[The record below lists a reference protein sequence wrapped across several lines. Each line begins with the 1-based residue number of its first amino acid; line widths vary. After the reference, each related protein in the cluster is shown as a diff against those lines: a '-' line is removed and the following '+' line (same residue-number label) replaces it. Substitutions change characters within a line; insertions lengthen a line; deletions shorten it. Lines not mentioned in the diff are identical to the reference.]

1 MSAVPK
7 PQRVWTPEQRL
18 NQSCKLRERQIWL
31 KSNGPRTVD
40 GKSISSCNAR
50 HNDYKHRMAQ
60 REKMRHIKAY
70 LRTQKT
76 YIDLIRLFSKHE
88 ESMGSEWQQMIESD
102 LFFLENE
109 LIDLERKIF
118 EGLRFH
124 EIIGIEN
131 RNIIPFPSGNVQK
144 SEMTW

>member
-18 NQSCKLRERQIWL
+18 IQSRKLRERKIWL
-31 KSNGPRTVD
+31 KSTGPRTLE
-40 GKSISSCNAR
+40 GKSVSSRNAR
-50 HNDYKHRMAQ
+50 HDDYENRMAQ
-60 REKMRHIKAY
+60 KSEMCHIKAY

-76 YIDLIRLFSKHE
+76 YVDLIRLFSKHW
-88 ESMGSEWQQMIESD
+88 ESMGTAWQEMVENN

-118 EGLRFH
+118 GGLRFY
-124 EIIGIEN
+124 EIIGMHN
-131 RNIIPFPSGNVQK
+131 TNIIAFPKTPPS
-144 SEMTW
+144 

>member
-7 PQRVWTPEQRL
+7 LQRVWTPEQRL
-18 NQSCKLRERQIWL
+18 EQSRILRERQIWL
-31 KSNGPRTVD
+31 KSTGPKTLE
-40 GKSISSCNAR
+40 GKSVSSRNAR
-50 HNDYKHRMAQ
+50 HDDYEHRVAQ
-60 REKMRHIKAY
+60 KSEIRHIKAY

-88 ESMGSEWQQMIESD
+88 KSMDSAWQEMIESD

-118 EGLRFH
+118 CGLRFH

-131 RNIIPFPSGNVQK
+131 RNIIPFPSGN
-144 SEMTW
+144 TP